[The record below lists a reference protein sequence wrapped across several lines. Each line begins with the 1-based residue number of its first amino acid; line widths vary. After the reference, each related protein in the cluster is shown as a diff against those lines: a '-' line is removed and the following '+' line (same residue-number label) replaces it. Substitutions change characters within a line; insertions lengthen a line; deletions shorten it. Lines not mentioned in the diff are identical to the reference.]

1 MALATRTPAHQRAAV
16 VVYLKTGSRYETKEE
31 NGLSHFLEHMLFRGT
46 AEYPSAHLLATAFEE
61 LGGTLDATTAA
72 DHGTLG
78 IDIPVE
84 SLGAVLPLM
93 ASVFSRPLLR
103 DLEIERGI
111 IREEVLEDLGERGEL
126 LDPPTLIRQLAFA
139 DNPLGYPITGPLKNV
154 ERFTAEEILAHH
166 ERTYVGSETVISV
179 AGPLDPE
186 GTLREIESAFREI
199 RPGAPPEIQL
209 ASAQQKP
216 RFRFVPH
223 PGNSQTT
230 VSLSYRCPGRN
241 DPMEPAL
248 EMLLRILDDGMA
260 TRLYHELC
268 DKRGLCYTASGT
280 FESYQETGLVELE
293 ADAVHENAPE
303 VLRQMLRVTS
313 ELAEAEVTTAEFERA
328 RKRARWQHNA
338 YQDEPGATADF
349 FAMGEISGS
358 ARSPSERLE
367 QLLAVTK
374 ADIQNAAQ
382 HVFSPAGRNVVSVGS
397 ASAKKLEALAL
408 ADA

>member
-1 MALATRTPAHQRAAV
+1 
-16 VVYLKTGSRYETKEE
+16 
-31 NGLSHFLEHMLFRGT
+31 MLFRGT

-78 IDIPVE
+78 INIPLE
-84 SLGAVLPLM
+84 SLHAVLPLM

-103 DLEIERGI
+103 DLEVERGI

-139 DNPLGYPITGPLKNV
+139 DNPLGYPITGPLLNV

-166 ERTYVGSETVISV
+166 ERTYVGSDTVISV
-179 AGPLDPE
+179 AGRIDPE
-186 GTLREIESAFREI
+186 VTLRAIEDAFREV
-199 RPGAPPEIQL
+199 RPGSSPEIRK
-209 ASAQQKP
+209 AGAQVKP
-216 RFRFVPH
+216 RFRFVAH
-223 PGNSQTT
+223 PGNSQTN
-230 VSLSYRCPGRN
+230 VSLSFRCPGRN

-248 EMLLRILDDGMA
+248 EMLLRVLDDGMA

-280 FESYQETGLVELE
+280 FESYEETGLVELE
-293 ADAVHENAPE
+293 ADVVHENAPE
-303 VLRQMLRVTS
+303 VLRQMLRVTR
-313 ELAEAEVTTAEFERA
+313 ELCEAEVTDAEFERA
-328 RKRARWQHNA
+328 QKRARWQHDA

-349 FAMGEISGS
+349 FAMGELARS
-358 ARSPSERLE
+358 ARSPKERLE
-367 QLLAVTK
+367 ELLAVTK
-374 ADIQNAAQ
+374 ADIQKAAAQ
-382 HVFSPAGRNVVSVGS
+382 VFSPAGRNVIAVGS

-408 ADA
+408 ASS

>member
-1 MALATRTPAHQRAAV
+1 MTKTPAHQRAAV
-16 VVYLKTGSRYETKEE
+16 VVYLKTGSRYETKEN

-61 LGGTLDATTAA
+61 LGGTLDATTSA

-78 IDIPVE
+78 IDVPLE
-84 SLGAVLPLM
+84 SLKAVLPLL
-93 ASVFSRPLLR
+93 ASVFCRPLLR

-126 LDPPTLIRQLAFA
+126 LDPPTLIRQLAFS
-139 DNPLGYPITGPLKNV
+139 DNPLGFPITGPLKNV
-154 ERFTAEEILAHH
+154 ERFTAEEIRAYH
-166 ERTYVGSETVISV
+166 ERTYVGSGTVISV
-179 AGPLDPE
+179 AGPVDPTE
-186 GTLREIESAFREI
+186 IVREIDAAFAGVCAGTPRALE
-199 RPGAPPEIQL
+199 L
-209 ASAQQKP
+209 ASPQHQP
-216 RFRFVPH
+216 RFRFVAH
-223 PGNSQTT
+223 PGDSQTN
-230 VSLSYRCPGRN
+230 VSLSFRCPGQN

-268 DKRGLCYTASGT
+268 DKRGLCYTASAH

-303 VLRQMLRVTS
+303 VLRQMLRVTR
-313 ELAEAEVTTAEFERA
+313 ELALAPVTDSEFERA
-328 RKRARWQHNA
+328 RKRARWQHDA

-349 FAMGEISGS
+349 FALGEITGS

-367 QLLAVTK
+367 QLLQVTK
-374 ADIQNAAQ
+374 DDIQKAAQ
-382 HVFSPAGRNVVSVGS
+382 AVFSSSGRNVVAVGS
-397 ASAKKLEALAL
+397 ASAKKLESLAL
-408 ADA
+408 AEG